1 MNRTLG
7 SNTFS
12 KRMSA
17 SSASVLVVGSVAF
30 DAIKTPTADS
40 GRIVGGS
47 ATYAGIAAS
56 YFAPTRLVGVVGR
69 DFGDE
74 NFQRLRQKGID
85 LQGLQI
91 DGSGD
96 TFFWS
101 GVYGENFATR
111 TTLETQLNVF
121 ADFKPTIPGDYK
133 STPFIL
139 LGNIQPSLQSM
150 VLDQLEPGAFVAAD
164 TMNLW
169 IDIARQDLL
178 DLLPRIDML
187 ILNDEESEQLT
198 GKPNVFEAGESLQK
212 LGPRAVLIKK
222 GPHGAVLFHPDG
234 LFALPVYPVKQ
245 VADPTGAGDSFAGA
259 LVGFLASK
267 GRSDFSTIKHA
278 AAYATVTA
286 SLTVEALGVDRLE
299 NAGREAIDTR
309 HAELVRMISLS

>member
-1 MNRTLG
+1 
-7 SNTFS
+7 
-12 KRMSA
+12 MSA
-17 SSASVLVVGSVAF
+17 SSSSVLVVGSVAF
-30 DAIKTPTADS
+30 DAIKTPSADS

-56 YFAPTRLVGVVGR
+56 YFASTRLVGVVGK
-69 DFGDE
+69 DFGED
-74 NFQRLRQKGID
+74 NIQRLKRKGID
-85 LQGLQI
+85 LQGLQV
-91 DGSGD
+91 DESGD

-101 GVYGENFATR
+101 GEYGENFTTR
-111 TTLETQLNVF
+111 TTLDTQLNVF
-121 ADFKPTIPGDYK
+121 ANFKPTIPTDYK
-133 STPFIL
+133 ATPFVL

-169 IDIARQDLL
+169 IDIAKQDLL

-198 GKPNVFEAGESLQK
+198 GKPNVFEAGEALQK
-212 LGPRAVLIKK
+212 LGPRVVLIKK
-222 GPHGAVLFHPDG
+222 GQHGAVLFHPDG

-259 LVGFLASK
+259 LVGFLASQ
-267 GRSDFSTIKHA
+267 GNTEFATIKRA

-299 NAGREAIDTR
+299 NAGREAINARCD
-309 HAELVRMISLS
+309 ELLKMMSIA

>member
-1 MNRTLG
+1 
-7 SNTFS
+7 
-12 KRMSA
+12 MSA
-17 SSASVLVVGSVAF
+17 SSSSVLVVGSVAF

-56 YFAPTRLVGVVGR
+56 YFASTRLVGVVGK
-69 DFGDE
+69 DFGED
-74 NFQRLRQKGID
+74 NIQRLKRKGID
-85 LQGLQI
+85 LQGLQV
-91 DGSGD
+91 DESGD

-101 GVYGENFATR
+101 GEYGENFTTR
-111 TTLETQLNVF
+111 TTLDTQLNVF
-121 ADFKPTIPGDYK
+121 ANFKPTIPTDYK
-133 STPFIL
+133 ATPFVL

-169 IDIARQDLL
+169 IDIAKQDLL

-198 GKPNVFEAGESLQK
+198 GKPNVFEAGEALQK
-212 LGPRAVLIKK
+212 LGPRVVLIKK
-222 GPHGAVLFHPDG
+222 GQHGAVLFHPDG

-259 LVGFLASK
+259 LVGFLASQ
-267 GRSDFSTIKHA
+267 GNTEFATIKRA

-299 NAGREAIDTR
+299 NAGREAINARCD
-309 HAELVRMISLS
+309 ELLKMMSIA